1 MWYIVIVIMLAVA
14 LFVAY
19 KMTLFVDARLEKM
32 EKDQESLDLA
42 KEAEDEAHK
51 T

>member
-32 EKDQESLDLA
+32 EKDKDDQASAVADEES
-42 KEAEDEAHK
+42 K